1 MLVYR
6 LEIRGAALFVQLK
19 IQGSKRILYLD
30 TLKSEATPKDAAA
43 VQFLV
48 KAHLRANGGHSV
60 DTLSFQEI
68 ALPPT
73 IAIEA
78 LRLILPTGN
87 LYFQDVALQSAPSA
101 SRLIWKGESI
111 SEHAATLQAFLDD
124 IPLEK
129 ADVLFPGFAIV
140 LNRWIEIKTHMPWKW
155 VELFQKGM
163 VTLEGAQKKRFIE
176 EKPDVIWKTKESAPA
191 LEMIPR
197 LVLTDRGGSFANLW
211 IDYAGL
217 GSIAIEDLSPHIGG
231 KARLKKAELEW
242 EKDLLEAGFQRKIV
256 GSSHYYCPSEKT
268 VEALQLLL
276 GVGWRCTN
284 AQNKKVLLQTGF
296 NINVSD
302 EQNSVEF
309 SGSVQFQ
316 NREGPLAGSM
326 LAAQKGQS
334 FVDIDSTS
342 VGLIDR
348 SAWTPLLGGII
359 EAGALSF
366 AKSRVGE
373 LMPLLEKPGFIWT
386 DPLRNILRQLNA
398 KEGFDRAIL
407 NEKFQGTL
415 LPYQEKGVQWLSFL
429 QKNGFGALL
438 SDEMGL
444 GKTVQTLAFF
454 SQLRTNLPILIV
466 APTSLMFNWQR
477 EIARF
482 WPTAD
487 VYMHLGSDRLKAPE
501 SIQTKCVV
509 LTSYGT
515 LRVDQEIFAAVP
527 FEVIALDES
536 QAIKTAKSLAAL
548 AACRLQGKFRIAI
561 TGTPIENRP
570 EELWSQFRFLMPELL
585 GDQATFLSM
594 PHAVKGLRIK
604 PFILRR
610 SKKEVQIQL
619 PEKKD
624 LPLWVEMNEKQQ
636 ALYDDTL
643 SALKGGLLRTV
654 QKEGVQPH
662 RFELLA
668 AILRL
673 RQICCDPRLVGE
685 DVAGAKAEQFLAMA
699 EEWAQSGT
707 KALVFSQFT
716 TLLRVFQKD
725 LQKIGI
731 EPLYLDGSVPAAER
745 GELVRRFQEEDKP
758 HLFLLSL
765 KAGGVG
771 LNLTAAERAL
781 LLEPWWNE
789 AVEQQAIDRAHRIG
803 QKNTLWVHRF
813 LTPNAIEE
821 KMLHVKG
828 RKLAFAEEILQGTG
842 EGVAWSTDDLAE
854 LIQL

>member
-1 MLVYR
+1 MLIYR
-6 LEIRGAALFVQLK
+6 LEIRKAALFVQLR

-30 TLKSEATPKDAAA
+30 TLKSEATPKEAAA
-43 VQFLV
+43 VQFLI

-68 ALPPT
+68 ALPSS

-78 LRLILPTGN
+78 LRLLLPTGN
-87 LYFQDVALQSAPSA
+87 LYFQDVPLQSASTA
-101 SRLIWKGESI
+101 ARLIWKGESI

-124 IPLEK
+124 IPLERV
-129 ADVLFPGFAIV
+129 DVLFPGFAIV
-140 LNRWIEIKTHMPWKW
+140 LNRWIEIKTHMSWKW
-155 VELFQKGM
+155 VELFQKGV
-163 VTLEGAQKKRFIE
+163 VTLEGAEKKRFIE
-176 EKPDVIWKTKESAPA
+176 EKPDVLWKKKESAPV

-211 IDYAGL
+211 IDYTGL

-231 KARLKKAELEW
+231 RARLKKAELEW
-242 EKDLLEAGFQRKIV
+242 EKDLLEAGFQKKTV
-256 GSSHYYCPSEKT
+256 GTSRYYCPSEKT

-284 AQNKKVLLQTGF
+284 AQNKTVLLQTGLQVD
-296 NINVSD
+296 VSD
-302 EQNSVEF
+302 AEDAIELQ
-309 SGSVQFQ
+309 GSVQFQ
-316 NREGPLAGSM
+316 GKMGPLTGSM
-326 LAAQKGQS
+326 LAAKNGQS
-334 FVDIDSTS
+334 FVDIDSAS

-348 SAWTPLLGGII
+348 GAWTPLLGAEIVGPV
-359 EAGALSF
+359 LSF

-373 LMPLLEKPGFIWT
+373 LLPLLGKQGFHLP
-386 DPLRNILRQLNA
+386 DSLRTVFRQLDA
-398 KEGFDRAIL
+398 KEGFDKTAL
-407 NEKFQGTL
+407 GEQFQGTL
-415 LPYQEKGVQWLSFL
+415 LPYQEKGVAWLSFL
-429 QKNGFGALL
+429 QRNGFGALL

-454 SQLRTNLPILIV
+454 SQLRTNLPILVV
-466 APTSLMFNWQR
+466 APTSLMFNWGR
-477 EIARF
+477 EIAKF
-482 WPTAD
+482 WPTAE
-487 VYMHLGSDRLKAPE
+487 VYLHLGPDRLKTAP
-501 SIQTKCVV
+501 SIQAKGVV

-515 LRVDQEIFAAVP
+515 LRVDQEIFADVP

-536 QAIKTAKSLAAL
+536 QAIKTHKSLTAQAAYQ
-548 AACRLQGKFRIAI
+548 LQGKFRIAI

-585 GDQATFLSM
+585 GDQAAFLSM

-654 QKEGVQPH
+654 AKEGVQPH

-685 DVAGAKAEQFLAMA
+685 DFAGAKAEQFLQMA
-699 EEWAQSGT
+699 EEWRESGA

-716 TLLRVFQKD
+716 TLLRLLQKD
-725 LQKIGI
+725 LQAIGI

-745 GELVRRFQEEDKP
+745 GELVRRFQEENNP

-828 RKLAFAEEILQGTG
+828 RKLAFADEILNGSSEG
-842 EGVAWSTDDLAE
+842 EAWSMDDLAE
-854 LIQL
+854 LML